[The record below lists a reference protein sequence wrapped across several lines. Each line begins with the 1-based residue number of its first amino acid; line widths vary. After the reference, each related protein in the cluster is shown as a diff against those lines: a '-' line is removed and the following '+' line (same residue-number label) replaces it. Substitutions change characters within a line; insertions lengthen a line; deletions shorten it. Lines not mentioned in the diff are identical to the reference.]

1 MVVLQYPAVLQKD
14 DNDTWLVTFP
24 DFDDAVTFGETP
36 DEALAHAVD
45 ALETVIIFRMK
56 HKFEVPTPSPA
67 RGRPLVSIPP
77 LIAAKALLYKE
88 LREQKVSINELARR
102 LGCEYPVAHRLLDV
116 SRKTQVD
123 QIGRACPSPGQARG
137 RRDGVGEVGFAFLN
151 RGPAGSRSRTWTMTA
166 LMLNARAE
174 QSQVFRRRRDAGV
187 GSPLRRL
194 SPFVPR

>member
-1 MVVLQYPAVLQKD
+1 VLVLQYPAVLRKD

-36 DEALAHAVD
+36 DEALVHAVD
-45 ALETVIIFRMK
+45 ALETVIISRMR
-56 HKFEVPTPSPA
+56 HKLDLPTPSPA
-67 RGRPLVSIPP
+67 RGRPVVVIPP

-123 QIGRACPSPGQARG
+123 QIARALQVLG
-137 RRDGVGEVGFAFLN
+137 RRVVVGIESAKSVGG
-151 RGPAGSRSRTWTMTA
+151 R
-166 LMLNARAE
+166 
-174 QSQVFRRRRDAGV
+174 
-187 GSPLRRL
+187 
-194 SPFVPR
+194 

>member
-1 MVVLQYPAVLQKD
+1 MVVLQYPVVLRRD

-45 ALETVIIFRMK
+45 ALETVIISRMK
-56 HKFEVPTPSPA
+56 HKLDVPTPSPA
-67 RGRPLVSIPP
+67 HGRPIVAIPP

-116 SRKTQVD
+116 SRKTQVN
-123 QIGRACPSPGQARG
+123 QIARALQALGRRVVVGMAPAKSVIGR
-137 RRDGVGEVGFAFLN
+137 
-151 RGPAGSRSRTWTMTA
+151 
-166 LMLNARAE
+166 
-174 QSQVFRRRRDAGV
+174 
-187 GSPLRRL
+187 
-194 SPFVPR
+194 

>member
-1 MVVLQYPAVLQKD
+1 VVVLQYPAVLQRD

-36 DEALAHAVD
+36 DQALVHAVD
-45 ALETVIIFRMK
+45 ALETVIVSRMK
-56 HKFEVPTPSPA
+56 HKLDIPTPSPA
-67 RGRPLVSIPP
+67 RGRPLVAIPP

-123 QIGRACPSPGQARG
+123 QIARALQALGKRVV
-137 RRDGVGEVGFAFLN
+137 VGME
-151 RGPAGSRSRTWTMTA
+151 PANSVRSR
-166 LMLNARAE
+166 
-174 QSQVFRRRRDAGV
+174 
-187 GSPLRRL
+187 
-194 SPFVPR
+194 

>member
-1 MVVLQYPAVLQKD
+1 MVLLQYPAVLQKD

-36 DEALAHAVD
+36 DEALVHAVD
-45 ALETVIIFRMK
+45 ALETVIISRMK
-56 HKFEVPTPSPA
+56 HKLDVPTPSPT

-116 SRKTQVD
+116 TRKTQVD
-123 QIGRACPSPGQARG
+123 QIARALQVLGQRVVVGMEPSKS
-137 RRDGVGEVGFAFLN
+137 
-151 RGPAGSRSRTWTMTA
+151 GSRS
-166 LMLNARAE
+166 
-174 QSQVFRRRRDAGV
+174 
-187 GSPLRRL
+187 
-194 SPFVPR
+194 